1 MFRAMV
7 HLSLNI
13 NKALAFINMYFV
25 KKNREQGSEHF
36 HFYIVDIHTPVR
48 FFFFNEIRYLTVF
61 MNKNSDLASRNHYYF
76 CIFPFSCLRC
86 SVFSALSAIAFFSF
100 Y

>member
-1 MFRAMV
+1 MV

-48 FFFFNEIRYLTVF
+48 FKKKKW
-61 MNKNSDLASRNHYYF
+61 NK
-76 CIFPFSCLRC
+76 IFECFHE
-86 SVFSALSAIAFFSF
+86 
-100 Y
+100 

>member
-48 FFFFNEIRYLTVF
+48 F
-61 MNKNSDLASRNHYYF
+61 KKKK
-76 CIFPFSCLRC
+76 
-86 SVFSALSAIAFFSF
+86 
-100 Y
+100 

>member
-1 MFRAMV
+1 MSSQRMLLSHLGKWENMFRAMV

-36 HFYIVDIHTPVR
+36 HFYIVDIHTSVR
-48 FFFFNEIRYLTVF
+48 FFFL
-61 MNKNSDLASRNHYYF
+61 MK
-76 CIFPFSCLRC
+76 
-86 SVFSALSAIAFFSF
+86 
-100 Y
+100 

>member
-1 MFRAMV
+1 
-7 HLSLNI
+7 
-13 NKALAFINMYFV
+13 MYFV

-48 FFFFNEIRYLTVF
+48 FKKKNEIRYLSVF
-61 MNKNSDLASRNHYYF
+61 MNKNSDLASRNHNYV
-76 CIFPFSCLRC
+76 CIFPFSYLRS